1 MNKFAIV
8 EYLSSTVKYTEEQNE
23 LIKAIEGAR
32 EELFRARQYFE
43 MVADPQLVDY
53 AIYTEQAAK
62 SRFVYLLNQAK
73 ENGIKLNNKFL
84 ESDSDAVV

>member
-8 EYLSSTVKYTEEQNE
+8 EYLSNTVKCTDEQNE
-23 LIKAIEGAR
+23 LIKAIEEAR

-43 MVADPQLVDY
+43 MVTDSQLVDY

-84 ESDSDAVV
+84 QNDSDAVV